1 MFPIFWRYLV
11 LAIILLFSQL
21 GYADAETTPT
31 TARVLFELC
40 NSAQGSEARLICD
53 VYMAGFAQGIS
64 TVLSTINSHE
74 VCLPDYFNG
83 DDARAIFN
91 RYAKSADKNPSMI
104 NRPANIFLWSVI
116 ATEFPC
122 KK

>member
-11 LAIILLFSQL
+11 LAIILLSSQL
-21 GYADAETTPT
+21 GYADTTPT

-40 NSAQGSEARLICD
+40 NSAEGSEARLICD

-64 TVLSTINSHE
+64 ANLSTTNSHE

-91 RYAKSADKNPSMI
+91 RYAKSVDKNPSMI
-104 NRPANIFLWSVI
+104 DRPPAIFLWGLI